1 MPLTILAALLA
12 VEGTSVGQFM
22 VSRPLVAAC
31 LAGGLLGDP
40 EQGLVVGALLELFFL
55 PAVPIGGGRYP
66 EPGPAAVVGAYA
78 ASVAGGAGA
87 LAFGVFF
94 GLSFG
99 LIGGWSQQRVR
110 ALITRLLPPP
120 ESPDLGTRLVMVH
133 WGSLLLDALRGAGLA
148 VFGMALAGLLVPVFA
163 AAWPMSPHATV
174 VFLLLCACLPLGSLL
189 STIGGVRR
197 RGAWALAG
205 VALGGVLGSLI

>member
-1 MPLTILAALLA
+1 MPLTILAAILA

-22 VSRPLVAAC
+22 FSRPLVSAS

-40 EQGLVVGALLELFFL
+40 AQGLMVGGLLELFFL

-66 EPGPAAVVGAYA
+66 EPGPAAVVAAYA
-78 ASVAGGAGA
+78 ASVAGGPGA
-87 LAFGVFF
+87 VAFGVFF

-110 ALITRLLPPP
+110 ALVTRLLPPP
-120 ESPDLGTRLVMVH
+120 ESPQLGARLVAVN
-133 WGSLLLDALRGAGLA
+133 WGSLLLDAVRGAGLA
-148 VFGMALAGLLVPVFA
+148 WFGITLVGLLVPVFA
-163 AAWPMSPHATV
+163 VAWPLTPHSTV

-205 VALGGVLGSLI
+205 VAFGGVLGSLI